1 MEKNTDF
8 SLNTSYEID
17 LEKDEILFGNS
28 ELGGLSNT
36 PLTTPKNLSQNVC
49 IDYLKM
55 RLDSVFSPFSAEAK
69 WLLETLKINNEIFDT
84 DIKVNN
90 YKKTFVFDSNVVI
103 ATGGEFT
110 KNEHGQETTMIELK
124 GQACREFEARGG
136 DWIKLFDCF
145 YKLNA
150 KCRRIDIALDDF
162 TGLIK
167 KEQLIKKIN
176 WGEYVSNRKNDPV
189 IEYSANG
196 GFSITFGKY
205 SDKTLCIYNKLSERK
220 AKGIDVLATDWMRYE
235 SRFKDKT
242 GDLAFNEVYIGLVE
256 DKLDV
261 VAKKLLKGLIEFKKH
276 NSIEDK
282 NHLYRES
289 NWSLWEK
296 LCDVKTKIKI
306 VNQYKVET
314 AITKKINWLNRSASK
329 NRILM
334 ELTAPLKFDELDG
347 YFVYTH
353 IAKLKNREIAS
364 INYMRKANGLNE
376 ITKEEALSYLEEKYG
391 KFSNPDSD
399 IFKFLGL
406 IDDNGELN

>member
-8 SLNTSYEID
+8 SSNTSYEID

-55 RLDSVFSPFSAEAK
+55 RLESVFFPDSLCFK
-69 WLLETLKINNEIFDT
+69 KLLDTLRVTKQNFDT
-84 DIKVNN
+84 DIRVAN
-90 YKKTFVFDSNVVI
+90 YTKTYVFDSNVII
-103 ATGGEFT
+103 ATGGEYT
-110 KNEHGQETTMIELK
+110 RNDKGEETTLIELK

-136 DWIKLFDCF
+136 NWIELFDELF
-145 YKLNA
+145 KLNA
-150 KCRRIDIALDDF
+150 SCRRIDIALDDF

-176 WGEYVSNRKNDPV
+176 WGEYVCNRKNDPV

-205 SDKTLCIYNKLSERK
+205 ADKTLCIYNKLSERK

-235 SRFKDKT
+235 TRFKDKT

-276 NSIEDK
+276 NSTEDK
-282 NHLYRES
+282 SHLCREN

-296 LCDVKTKIKI
+296 LCDVKDKIKI

-334 ELTAPLKFDELDG
+334 ELTSPLKFNELDG
-347 YFVYTH
+347 YFVFTH
-353 IAKLKNREIAS
+353 ISKLKNREIAS

-376 ITKEEALSYLEEKYG
+376 ICLEEAQSYLEEKYG
-391 KFSNPDSD
+391 KFSSPDSE

-406 IDDNGELN
+406 VDDNGELN

>member
-1 MEKNTDF
+1 MENKGIF

-36 PLTTPKNLSQNVC
+36 PLTTYKKLSQNVC

-55 RLDSVFSPFSAEAK
+55 RLDSVFSPNSLNGKF
-69 WLLETLKINNEIFDT
+69 LLDTLKVDNQIYDS

-90 YKKTFVFDSNVVI
+90 YSKTYVFDSNVVI

-110 KNEHGQETTMIELK
+110 KNEQGQETTMIELK

-136 DWIKLFDCF
+136 NWIELFDCF
-145 YKLNA
+145 YKLDA

-176 WGEYVSNRKNDPV
+176 RHEYVSNRKNDPV

-235 SRFKDKT
+235 SRFKDKS
-242 GDLAFNEVYIGLVE
+242 GDIAFNEVYIGLAQN
-256 DKLDV
+256 KLDV
-261 VAKKLLKGLIEFKKH
+261 VAKELLKGLIEFKKH
-276 NSIEDK
+276 NSNYNDT
-282 NHLYRES
+282 NLYKEA
-289 NWSLWEK
+289 NWSLWDK
-296 LCDVKTKIKI
+296 LCNVDDKIKI
-306 VNQYKVET
+306 VNQYKVE
-314 AITKKINWLNRSASK
+314 ASITKKINWLNRSASK

-334 ELTAPLKFDELDG
+334 ELTSPLKFNELDG
-347 YFVYTH
+347 YFVFTH
-353 IAKLKNREIAS
+353 IPKLKNREIAS
-364 INYMRKANGLNE
+364 INYMRKANGLSE
-376 ITKEEALSYLEEKYG
+376 ITLEEAQSYLEEKYG

-399 IFKFLGL
+399 VFKFLGL
-406 IDDNGELN
+406 VDDNGEIK

>member
-1 MEKNTDF
+1 MQNNVDF

-55 RLDSVFSPFSAEAK
+55 RLDSVFFPDSLRFK
-69 WLLETLKINNEIFDT
+69 NLLDTLRVTKQNYDT
-84 DIKVNN
+84 DIRVAN
-90 YKKTFVFDSNVVI
+90 YSKTYVFDSNVVI

-110 KNEHGQETTMIELK
+110 KNDKGEETTLIELK

-136 DWIKLFDCF
+136 NWIELFDELF
-145 YKLNA
+145 KLNA
-150 KCRRIDIALDDF
+150 SCRRIDIALDDF

-176 WGEYVSNRKNDPV
+176 RHEYVSNRKNDPV

-235 SRFKDKT
+235 SRFKDKS
-242 GDLAFNEVYIGLVE
+242 GDIAFNEVYIGLAK

-261 VAKKLLKGLIEFKKH
+261 VAKELLKGLIEFKKH
-276 NSIEDK
+276 ITTEDE
-282 NHLYRES
+282 NHLYREK
-289 NWSLWEK
+289 NRSLWDK
-296 LCDVKTKIKI
+296 LCNVDDKIKI
-306 VNQYKVET
+306 VNQYKVE
-314 AITKKINWLNRSASK
+314 ASITKKINWLNRSASK

-334 ELTAPLKFDELDG
+334 ELTSPLKFNELDG
-347 YFVYTH
+347 YFVFTH
-353 IAKLKNREIAS
+353 IPKLKNREIAS
-364 INYMRKANGLNE
+364 INYMRKANGLSE
-376 ITKEEALSYLEEKYG
+376 ITLEEAQSYLEEKYG

-399 IFKFLGL
+399 VFKLLGL
-406 IDDNGELN
+406 VDDNGEIK